1 LKIFLLDADV
11 IIWCA
16 ENNKLDSLFKGKKI
30 KIPEVIYGQIRY
42 KIDKETGEK
51 KGIPLQKY
59 IEDGSLEIIDD
70 PISNDIKEIMDIY
83 KQCPELPQIDP
94 GEIECMTLLKQ
105 TSNYKFCTGDRAPM
119 KILGYLFLSDQ
130 AVSLEELVGRIRNLR
145 DDFTKKYMK
154 KYLEE
159 GSTFGVQY
167 KKK

>member
-1 LKIFLLDADV
+1 MKIFLLDADV

-70 PISNDIKEIMDIY
+70 PISNDTREIMDKIS
-83 KQCPELPQIDP
+83 KLPLPQIHH
-94 GEIECMTLLKQ
+94 GEMECITLLKQ
-105 TSNYKFCTGDRAPM
+105 NPNYKFCTGDRAAI
-119 KILGYLFLSDQ
+119 KILGFFSLSDQ